1 MDNTAAATGTG
12 TYIYAIVPAEAF
24 QGGDQQLTAKGLGES
39 DGRVRI
45 LQQGDLAAIVSDVPL
60 MQYDVT
66 EENLTA
72 HQRVLDEVMERS
84 DVLPVSFGIVATND
98 EEIKQVLLEA
108 QSEALHQ
115 SLDYVKGRVE
125 LTLQVLWNQDQL
137 FREIAEENQ
146 EIQQL
151 RDAIAGQPVE
161 ATYNERVRLGELVAA
176 SVQQKTEQEA
186 NSILQALQPLAVET
200 KLNENMTDTM
210 LLNAAF
216 LVDKDKIAEMD
227 DKVGQ
232 VSQSQSDRM
241 IFRYVGPLPAYDF
254 VNVRVSLGQ

>member
-1 MDNTAAATGTG
+1 MDNAATATGTG
-12 TYIYAIVPAEAF
+12 TYLYAIAPAEAF
-24 QGGDQQLTAKGLGES
+24 QGDQSLNVQGVGES
-39 DGRVRI
+39 DGKVRI
-45 LQQGDLAAIVSDVPL
+45 LTHGDLVAIVSDVPL

-66 EENLTA
+66 QENLTA
-72 HQRVLDEVMERS
+72 HQRVLDEVMNRS

-98 EEIKQVLLEA
+98 QEIEQVLLEG

-115 SLDYVKGRVE
+115 ALKYVKGRVE

-146 EIQQL
+146 EVQQL

-161 ATYNERVRLGELVAA
+161 TTYDHRVRLGELVAA
-176 SVQQKTEQEA
+176 GVQQKTEQEA
-186 NSILQALQPLAVET
+186 NAILQALQPLAVET

-210 LLNAAF
+210 LLNVAF
-216 LVDKDKIAEMD
+216 LVDKDKISEMD

-232 VSQSQSDRM
+232 VSQSQTDRM
-241 IFRYVGPLPAYDF
+241 IFRYVGPLPPYDF
-254 VNVRVSLGQ
+254 ISIRVSLGQ